1 MQIYLFDYD
10 VLVHNNKCAPFKTM
24 ADANEAE
31 EEKGGGSSIRN
42 VMTDTKHKSDGA
54 NSSRAVLKLV
64 NEGLHAGTNLVGQA
78 ANLAS
83 NPIRKN
89 KRSAADPSSS
99 AYTESDASCA
109 QTEELG
115 RTPSCSLNPSVGAIA
130 THASSKDSSP
140 ATKSAESEPSQT
152 PTITLGPACEFL
164 FRDSTLLVITALLAV
179 ATCLVKD
186 GWLSLSDGSVPTQ
199 VCVSLVVLAFLLGR
213 ETAKLHIRK
222 ESMMA
227 TNKTTSP
234 KVVSFDEKPTNIG
247 SSGGTQGMQTHAF
260 FRSLCGNLAKA
271 NIKFGPRFG
280 MRMSKNEIQTS
291 IRSSLQKMPSGRT
304 PKPFWKENLD
314 RSSDLMQSMLKNP
327 KFKRS
332 GKRSTVLHSSRNDD
346 KDEDEV
352 KISEVSGLSG
362 AEVKRNIDGRG
373 SVQLGPIDFGRAKTT
388 KRKGD
393 EIIEPLFHLR
403 GVDIFLTTD
412 GNPQEKIWQLEA
424 LKGVGLRSKPTFCIN
439 CLLPWS
445 NFVAY
450 FAMPNWFVDTT
461 SSLEVKEGDTPDEIA
476 LKRFLKAS
484 SEQKTKQFSLRPCL
498 IDGPIPIRM
507 MASPGEEYEVGHE
520 SIPMEWYLDE
530 GRGDE
535 APLLGL
541 DVDCTSDKA
550 LRTAASLAKRYLYS
564 VSIDVGVVIEDEDLA
579 CCLGLF
585 RMDKIDTKICPE
597 LPERTAEEDLH
608 RASTIMFNS
617 SKTRPEA

>member
-1 MQIYLFDYD
+1 
-10 VLVHNNKCAPFKTM
+10 M
-24 ADANEAE
+24 ADGNVAE
-31 EEKGGGSSIRN
+31 EEKGGGSSTIRN
-42 VMTDTKHKSDGA
+42 VMTDTKHKPDGA
-54 NSSRAVLKLV
+54 NSSRPVLKLV
-64 NEGLHAGTNLVGQA
+64 NEGLHTGTNLVGKA

-83 NPIRKN
+83 KPILKS

-99 AYTESDASCA
+99 AYKR
-109 QTEELG
+109 EELG
-115 RTPSCSLNPSVGAIA
+115 TTPSCNLNPSVGAIA
-130 THASSKDSSP
+130 TYAPSKESSP
-140 ATKSAESEPSQT
+140 AIKSAESQPSQT

-179 ATCLVKD
+179 TTYLVKD
-186 GWLSLSDGSVPTQ
+186 GWLSVSDGSVPTQ

-222 ESMMA
+222 ESA
-227 TNKTTSP
+227 TESKTTTSA
-234 KVVSFDEKPTNIG
+234 KVVSFDEKHAIIA
-247 SSGGTQGMQTHAF
+247 GGKQGMQTHTF
-260 FRSLCGNLAKA
+260 FRSLCDNLAKV
-271 NIKFGPRFG
+271 NINFGPRFG
-280 MRMSKNEIQTS
+280 IRVSGNEIQTS
-291 IRSSLQKMPSGRT
+291 IRSSLQKIPSGRT

-327 KFKRS
+327 KFQRS
-332 GKRSTVLHSSRNDD
+332 GRRSTLLHSRRKDD

-352 KISEVSGLSG
+352 EISG
-362 AEVKRNIDGRG
+362 AEGKRNVDGRG

-388 KRKGD
+388 KRKKGD

-484 SEQKTKQFSLRPCL
+484 PEQKTQQFTLRPCL
-498 IDGPIPIRM
+498 LDGPLPIRM
-507 MASPGEEYEVGHE
+507 MASPGEEYEVGAE
-520 SIPMEWYLDE
+520 YLPMEWYLDE

-541 DVDCTSDKA
+541 DVDCSSDKA

-597 LPERTAEEDLH
+597 LPERTAKEDLH
-608 RASTIMFNS
+608 RASAIMFNS
-617 SKTRPEA
+617 SRTRPEA

>member
-1 MQIYLFDYD
+1 
-10 VLVHNNKCAPFKTM
+10 M
-24 ADANEAE
+24 ADAN
-31 EEKGGGSSIRN
+31 
-42 VMTDTKHKSDGA
+42 DTKHKSDGA
-54 NSSRAVLKLV
+54 NSSRPVLKLV

-89 KRSAADPSSS
+89 KRSAADPSSL
-99 AYTESDASCA
+99 AYTESDASRA
-109 QTEELG
+109 QREELG

-130 THASSKDSSP
+130 TSTYASSKDSSP

-164 FRDSTLLVITALLAV
+164 FRDSTLLVVITALLAV
-179 ATCLVKD
+179 ATYFVKG
-186 GWLSLSDGSVPTQ
+186 GWLSVSDGSVPTQ
-199 VCVSLVVLAFLLGR
+199 VCASLVVLAFLLGR
-213 ETAKLHIRK
+213 ETAKLHTRK
-222 ESMMA
+222 ESVA
-227 TNKTTSP
+227 ESNKTTSL
-234 KVVSFDEKPTNIG
+234 KVSFDENHTIIG
-247 SSGGTQGMQTHAF
+247 SSGGIQGMQTHTF
-260 FRSLCGNLAKA
+260 FRSLCGNLAKV
-271 NIKFGPRFG
+271 NINFGPKFGI
-280 MRMSKNEIQTS
+280 RMSRGEIQTS
-291 IRSSLQKMPSGRT
+291 IRSSLQKIPSGRT

-332 GKRSTVLHSSRNDD
+332 GRRSTLLHSSRNDD
-346 KDEDEV
+346 KDEDMVE
-352 KISEVSGLSG
+352 ISEVSGLSG

-476 LKRFLKAS
+476 LKRFLKS
-484 SEQKTKQFSLRPCL
+484 SPEQKTLQFSLRPCL
-498 IDGPIPIRM
+498 LDGPLPIRM

-520 SIPMEWYLDE
+520 TLPMEWYLDE

-550 LRTAASLAKRYLYS
+550 LRTGASLAKRYLYS
-564 VSIDVGVVIEDEDLA
+564 VSIDVGVVIEDEDSA

-597 LPERTAEEDLH
+597 LPERTTEEDLH
-608 RASTIMFNS
+608 RASAIMLNS
-617 SKTRPEA
+617 SRTRPEA